1 MARSRPFHAFTVVR
15 EFRVLTLLAIIS
27 IPFALIYVRPAAA
40 QQGPIFNLVL
50 LVPTSNKARI
60 ASAVMIQSNLE
71 SLGINASLV
80 QLPFAPDIFDRAL
93 SPPASNLGK
102 TFDQGGFDILFV
114 GYNLGVD
121 ADPWSLYHSSQFAPG
136 GGNYYL
142 WNNTQNDNLTSL
154 IKTTTDT
161 ATRLNYVGQ
170 WQALA
175 YNELPSI
182 PIDYSR
188 EVVAFDSNFPNAQT
202 AFNAYHYPAWPAIE
216 HLSTVAP
223 NASLILAETGQAP
236 GVGVIPELSV
246 DYYDQAISGEIF
258 SALALR
264 NDTIF
269 KTMIPDL
276 AAGTPSS
283 PGWSVASDDKTW
295 TVNIRPGVTWQDGQ
309 PFTADDVKFTF
320 DLYQN
325 YTFGSP
331 TGSFVNGIVGGMSD
345 VMETSP
351 TQVVFHLPAPYP
363 YFVQNILT
371 SAILPKHILSSF
383 SNDYSKIRNSL
394 FNRPDVGSG
403 GTLPI
408 GTGPYNYVGYDSVTT
423 TNHLVRNENYFD
435 FSDWGRSALL
445 AKGEFGVKDYYV
457 STIIGASAATTA
469 FSNGQVD
476 VLDSQYHL
484 EINDPS
490 FITSLG
496 SSRTATYDAFGVQEM
511 GVNMRHPILGT
522 GVDTPLG
529 RQDPSKAALAAEYVR
544 QAISYA
550 VPREQ
555 IISQLLNG
563 YGNPAITT
571 PVIGDYKTGFA
582 VTEGF
587 NTALVPYSFNLTR
600 ARELLQLAG
609 YQQSLPPLEA
619 QFTTKPASI
628 NLREQGKWI
637 TGYVQLPAGF
647 NLNRISI
654 PSIRLNE
661 TVTVAQGTVPIIVT
675 HNEIP
680 TLSVRFSVSQV
691 QVLFHGPGVYVLRI
705 SGSLDGEPPQTFE
718 GFDTVTVISST
729 ASG

>member
-1 MARSRPFHAFTVVR
+1 M
-15 EFRVLTLLAIIS
+15 
-27 IPFALIYVRPAAA
+27 IYVRPAAA

-60 ASAVMIQSNLE
+60 ASAMMIQSNLE

-80 QLPFAPDIFDRAL
+80 QLPFAPYIFDRAL

-121 ADPWSLYHSSQFAPG
+121 ADPWSLYHSSQFAPA

-142 WNNTQNDNLTSL
+142 WNNTQNDYLTSL

-170 WQALA
+170 WQVLA

-188 EVVAFDSNFPNAQT
+188 EVVAFDSNFPNAPT
-202 AFNAYHYPAWPAIE
+202 AFTAYHFPVWPAIE

-223 NASLILAETGQAP
+223 NASLTLAETGQAP
-236 GVGVIPELSV
+236 GEGVIPELST

-258 SALALR
+258 SSLALR

-276 AAGTPSS
+276 AAGTPTT

-351 TQVVFHLPAPYP
+351 TQVVFHLPAPYA

-408 GTGPYNYVGYDSVTT
+408 GTGPYNYVGYDSVTA

-445 AKGEFGVKDYYV
+445 AKGQFGVKNYYLT
-457 STIIGASAATTA
+457 TIVGASAATTA

-490 FITSLG
+490 FLMSLG

-511 GVNMRHPILGT
+511 GVNMQHPILGT
-522 GVDTPLG
+522 GIDTPLG
-529 RQDPSKAALAAEYVR
+529 RQDPSRAALAAQYVR

-550 VPREQ
+550 VPRER
-555 IISQLLNG
+555 IINQLLNG

-571 PVIGDYKTGFA
+571 PVVGDYKTGFA

-609 YQQSLPPLEA
+609 YQQALPPLEA

-628 NLREQGKWI
+628 NLREQGGWI
-637 TGYVQLPAGF
+637 TGYVQLPGGI

-661 TVTVAQGTVPIIVT
+661 TVPVAPGTVPTIVM
-675 HNEIP
+675 HNGVP
-680 TLSVRFSVSQV
+680 TLSIRFSVPQV
-691 QVLFHGPGVYVLRI
+691 QALFHGPGVHVLMI
-705 SGSLDGEPPQTFE
+705 SGSLSGESPQNFE
-718 GFDTVTVISST
+718 GFDNVTVISPT
-729 ASG
+729 AHH

>member
-1 MARSRPFHAFTVVR
+1 M
-15 EFRVLTLLAIIS
+15 
-27 IPFALIYVRPAAA
+27 
-40 QQGPIFNLVL
+40 
-50 LVPTSNKARI
+50 
-60 ASAVMIQSNLE
+60 MIQSNLE

-80 QLPFAPDIFDRAL
+80 QLPFAPYIFDRAL

-121 ADPWSLYHSSQFAPG
+121 ADPWSLYHSSQFAPA

-142 WNNTQNDNLTSL
+142 WNNTQNDYLTSL

-170 WQALA
+170 WQVLA

-188 EVVAFDSNFPNAQT
+188 EVVAFDSNFPNAPT
-202 AFNAYHYPAWPAIE
+202 AFTAYHFPVWPAIE

-223 NASLILAETGQAP
+223 NASLTLAETGQAP
-236 GVGVIPELSV
+236 GEGVIPELST

-258 SALALR
+258 SSLALR

-276 AAGTPSS
+276 AAGTPTT

-351 TQVVFHLPAPYP
+351 TQVVFHLPAPYA

-408 GTGPYNYVGYDSVTT
+408 GTGPYNYVGYDSVTA

-445 AKGEFGVKDYYV
+445 AKGQFGVKNYYLT
-457 STIIGASAATTA
+457 TIVGASAATTA

-490 FITSLG
+490 FLMSLG

-511 GVNMRHPILGT
+511 GVNMQHPILGT
-522 GVDTPLG
+522 GIDTPLG
-529 RQDPSKAALAAEYVR
+529 RQDPSRAALAAQYVR

-550 VPREQ
+550 VPRER
-555 IISQLLNG
+555 IINQLLNG

-571 PVIGDYKTGFA
+571 PVVGDYKTGFA

-609 YQQSLPPLEA
+609 YQQALPPLEA

-628 NLREQGKWI
+628 NLREQGGWI
-637 TGYVQLPAGF
+637 TGYVQLPGGI

-661 TVTVAQGTVPIIVT
+661 TVPVAPGTVPTIVM
-675 HNEIP
+675 HNGVP
-680 TLSVRFSVSQV
+680 TLSIRFSVPQV
-691 QVLFHGPGVYVLRI
+691 QALFHGPGVHVLMI
-705 SGSLDGEPPQTFE
+705 SGSLSGESPQNFE
-718 GFDTVTVISST
+718 GFDNVTVISPT
-729 ASG
+729 AHH

>member
-60 ASAVMIQSNLE
+60 ASAMMIQSNLE

-80 QLPFAPDIFDRAL
+80 QLPFAPYIFDRAL

-170 WQALA
+170 WQVLA

-188 EVVAFDSNFPNAQT
+188 EVVAFDSNFPNAPT
-202 AFNAYHYPAWPAIE
+202 AFTAYHFPVWPAIE

-223 NASLILAETGQAP
+223 NASLTLAETGQAP
-236 GVGVIPELSV
+236 GEGVIPELST

-258 SALALR
+258 SSLALR

-276 AAGTPSS
+276 AAGTPTT

-345 VMETSP
+345 VVETSP
-351 TQVVFHLPAPYP
+351 TQVVFHLPAPYS

-408 GTGPYNYVGYDSVTT
+408 GTGPYNYVGYDSVTA

-445 AKGEFGVKDYYV
+445 AKGQFGVKNYYLT
-457 STIIGASAATTA
+457 TIVGASAATTA

-490 FITSLG
+490 FLMSLG

-511 GVNMRHPILGT
+511 GVNMQHPILGT
-522 GVDTPLG
+522 GIDTPLG
-529 RQDPSKAALAAEYVR
+529 RQDPSRAALAAQYVR

-550 VPREQ
+550 VPRER
-555 IISQLLNG
+555 IINQLLNG

-571 PVIGDYKTGFA
+571 PVVGDYKTGFA

-609 YQQSLPPLEA
+609 YQQALPPLEA

-628 NLREQGKWI
+628 NLREQGGWI
-637 TGYVQLPAGF
+637 TGYVQLPGGI

-661 TVTVAQGTVPIIVT
+661 TVPVAPGTVPTIVM
-675 HNEIP
+675 HNGVP
-680 TLSVRFSVSQV
+680 TLSIRFSVPQV
-691 QVLFHGPGVYVLRI
+691 QALFHGPGVYVLMI
-705 SGSLDGEPPQTFE
+705 SGSLSGESPQNFE
-718 GFDTVTVISST
+718 GFDNVTVISPT
-729 ASG
+729 AHH